1 MVKITNQAGATASE
15 LNLIASDRPGLLA
28 SIGMLFA
35 ELGVSVL
42 NARITTLGERV
53 EDVFTIQDEAGLP
66 IASDEAIY
74 LLENTIRQRLDSWQ
88 MKGSTYGE

>member
-1 MVKITNQAGATASE
+1 
-15 LNLIASDRPGLLA
+15 
-28 SIGMLFA
+28 MLFA